1 LLEEGSKKVKRFAII
16 GDYDRGHRYIKSHSI
31 LRLLPI
37 KWAENMI
44 AKTKVRITDTIYDN
58 NEKELG
64 YIIDV
69 PGFFIHGDKLID
81 LDQRRIMINLVHVLE
96 KNHIQTLVFPLWRK
110 FISPEEKSYLED
122 NSIVLLD
129 GSWIRLVSLVD
140 VVERLLGILK
150 SKLVQMEIGIWG
162 ADNSIGQLWAEVLA
176 PFLNYLVIGGND
188 IKALERLSNKIL
200 YETGLSCQI
209 TTDPDPCLANKH
221 MIILS
226 STPDGWY
233 NFNGNRII
241 IFSCSLSHEYFIIQE
256 TIQEKAFSGILIES
270 GWPSLNQV
278 LNSSNT
284 LKPWDKIGILEANLF
299 IKDKSYQD
307 VLMNYPLNKMSIKK
321 IKEILRTHGINC
333 KAIVSNNKILTYDG
347 FRKVYFRNCL
357 DNRI

>member
-1 LLEEGSKKVKRFAII
+1 
-16 GDYDRGHRYIKSHSI
+16 
-31 LRLLPI
+31 
-37 KWAENMI
+37 MI

-96 KNHIQTLVFPLWRK
+96 KNHIQTPCVSLWRK
-110 FISPEEKSYLED
+110 FISPRKSYLED

-129 GSWIRLVSLVD
+129 GLIGWFLSGCSRKAV
-140 VVERLLGILK
+140 RILK

-241 IFSCSLSHEYFIIQE
+241 IFHVVYPMNILLSKKPF
-256 TIQEKAFSGILIES
+256 KKKLF
-270 GWPSLNQV
+270 QV
-278 LNSSNT
+278 
-284 LKPWDKIGILEANLF
+284 
-299 IKDKSYQD
+299 Y
-307 VLMNYPLNKMSIKK
+307 
-321 IKEILRTHGINC
+321 
-333 KAIVSNNKILTYDG
+333 
-347 FRKVYFRNCL
+347 
-357 DNRI
+357 